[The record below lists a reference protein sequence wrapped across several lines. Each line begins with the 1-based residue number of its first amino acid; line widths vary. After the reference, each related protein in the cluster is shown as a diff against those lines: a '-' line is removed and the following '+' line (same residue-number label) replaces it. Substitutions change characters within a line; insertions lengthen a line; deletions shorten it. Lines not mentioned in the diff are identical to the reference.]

1 MANNKVAYG
10 LAKEYGIDTTGMTP
24 KEVWDALKEKGISQA
39 DSSEKSKE
47 VKDLQ
52 SKSSDELKEMATVDI
67 NKKAK
72 SETRKDK
79 YGNPLLSDEAFMI
92 GVMAVNDYLLEES
105 NYLPI
110 KSNKLAD
117 MNNSDIKK
125 KEAHEYLKKSNIYTD
140 ALEEKISDALE
151 EAGYNDDYSITEQD
165 FEEII
170 GYATG
175 ENYKYAN
182 DRNPSGFRRWTGEK
196 YSGYQPAKNN

>member
-24 KEVWDALKEKGISQA
+24 KEVWDALNEKGITQSN
-39 DSSEKSKE
+39 SGEKSKE

-52 SKSSDELKEMATVDI
+52 SKSTDELKEMATVDI
-67 NKKAK
+67 SKQTK
-72 SETRKDK
+72 SKTRKDK
-79 YGNPLLSDEAFMI
+79 YGNPLLSDEAFMV
-92 GVMAVNDYLLEES
+92 GVMAVNNYLLEES

-110 KSNKLAD
+110 KSNKSAD

-125 KEAHEYLKKSNIYTD
+125 KEAHEYLKKSNIYVD
-140 ALEEKISDALE
+140 ALEEKISDALYD
-151 EAGYNDDYSITEQD
+151 AGYNDDYDITEQD
-165 FEEII
+165 IEEII

-182 DRNPSGFRRWTGEK
+182 DRTPSGFRRWTGEK
-196 YSGYQPAKNN
+196 YSGYQPAKKN